1 MSVCTEADEFKM
13 VENDERNEINFPCV
27 LFSLYH
33 NLYQADCL
41 NIGR

>member
-1 MSVCTEADEFKM
+1 MSVCAEADEFKM
-13 VENDERNEINFPCV
+13 VENDERNEINFPWV